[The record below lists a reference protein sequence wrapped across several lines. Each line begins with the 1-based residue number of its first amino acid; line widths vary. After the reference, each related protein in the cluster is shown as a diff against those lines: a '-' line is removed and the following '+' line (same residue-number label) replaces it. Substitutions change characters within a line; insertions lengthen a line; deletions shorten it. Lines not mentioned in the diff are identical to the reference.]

1 MARSVHFFSAWTLC
15 DEEERH
21 ERYTRCA
28 REAITT
34 ITQHAGLMTMMAMI
48 TQKKEDYYSFFLI
61 PSINVCVYVCVCVC
75 VKACVHARAHLCVDE
90 YQLNSTTTIR
100 HHRISD
106 SRGSA
111 QMQSIST
118 FVGGR
123 RFGMGRMARL
133 QSEVR

>member
-34 ITQHAGLMTMMAMI
+34 ITQHAGLMTMI
-48 TQKKEDYYSFFLI
+48 TKKGRLLFFLFD
-61 PSINVCVYVCVCVC
+61 SLYLCVC
-75 VKACVHARAHLCVDE
+75 VKACVRARAHLCVDE

-133 QSEVR
+133 QSEVQ